1 MNIQEKINLI
11 KGVASLNQL
20 FTLAIEGSKPLHA
33 ITEIGRLNDH
43 FEDKLELAKLVVF
56 DEVMAKKTM
65 AEIDKNL
72 NVVFDGMNSAIMIRD
87 FLFKENL
94 TLSKV
99 YIHEKKS
106 KFTVSYFVKKVQGAI
121 FVMDIADSKAYINY
135 KNDKVLELVTMMAK
149 DMKLTVIESFKKT
162 DVKSKVD
169 VKKEEKATVIK
180 QTDPA
185 AKKEEVAFTEPIQIV
200 EKVDLE
206 TLYKYVNE
214 KSVRNL
220 DDLSMPDKAHVMSRV
235 AKALKSAETTLEGKR
250 KEKLLNPKD
259 KYGFSKNLF
268 KDKDNFI
275 LPNGKK
281 FIVFTSKAGG
291 AFNFTASMTEADAW
305 VKSLEVQ
312 VPENKETKAA

>member
-72 NVVFDGMNSAIMIRD
+72 NVVFDGMNSALMIRD
-87 FLFKENL
+87 FLLKENL
-94 TLSKV
+94 ALSKV
-99 YIHEKKS
+99 YIHEKKAR
-106 KFTVSYFVKKVQGAI
+106 FTVSYFVKEIQGAI
-121 FVMDIADSKAYINY
+121 FVMDIADSKAYVNY
-135 KNDKVLELVTMMAK
+135 KNDKVLELVTMLAK

-162 DVKSKVD
+162 D

-185 AKKEEVAFTEPIQIV
+185 AKKEEVAFTEPITIV
-200 EKVDLE
+200 EKVDLD

-235 AKALKSAETTLEGKR
+235 AKALKAAETSLEGKR

-291 AFNFTASMTEADAW
+291 AFNFTTSMAEADAW

>member
-43 FEDKLELAKLVVF
+43 FEDKLGLAKLVVF

-72 NVVFDGMNSAIMIRD
+72 NVVFDGMNSALMIRD

-135 KNDKVLELVTMMAK
+135 KNDKVLELVTMLAK

-162 DVKSKVD
+162 D

-185 AKKEEVAFTEPIQIV
+185 AKKEEVAFTEPITIV

-235 AKALKSAETTLEGKR
+235 AKALKAAETSLEGKR

-291 AFNFTASMTEADAW
+291 AFNFTASMAEADSW